1 MRNATN
7 YKAPRYGA
15 SAHAAMGVS
24 VKCIAVAFVM
34 ALTMVSS
41 AIAQN
46 VQAPSNVN
54 LAAASSSAPGATPTA
69 MQAQSGSIYRLG
81 SGDQLHIIVYGE
93 TDLTGDFT
101 VSPVG
106 TIAFPLIGEVPA
118 TGLTPDQLSQAI
130 ADRLEQ
136 GYMRHPQVSAAIAS
150 YRPFFILGEVARPG
164 TYPFS
169 AALTVRG
176 AVAVAGG
183 FTYRANEHRVFIK
196 HSGEQEEHPYRL
208 DAATIVQPGDTI
220 RIGERFF

>member
-1 MRNATN
+1 MKIVAVVLAFALT
-7 YKAPRYGA
+7 A
-15 SAHAAMGVS
+15 SA
-24 VKCIAVAFVM
+24 AF
-34 ALTMVSS
+34 
-41 AIAQN
+41 AQN
-46 VQAPSNVN
+46 AQAPSNVN
-54 LAAASSSAPGATPTA
+54 LAAEPVSAASIAAVSPSAP
-69 MQAQSGSIYRLG
+69 QQNSNIYRLG
-81 SGDQLHIIVYGE
+81 PGDQLHIIVYGE

-106 TIAFPLIGEVPA
+106 SIAFPLIGEVPVN
-118 TGLTPDQLSQAI
+118 GLTPDQMSQAI
-130 ADRLEQ
+130 ADRLSQ

-183 FTYRANEHRVFIK
+183 FSYRANEHRVFIK
-196 HSGEQEEHPYRL
+196 HAGEAQEHAYQL
-208 DAATIVQPGDTI
+208 DASTLVQPGDTI

>member
-1 MRNATN
+1 MKFIAIAFGLALT
-7 YKAPRYGA
+7 A
-15 SAHAAMGVS
+15 SA
-24 VKCIAVAFVM
+24 AF
-34 ALTMVSS
+34 
-41 AIAQN
+41 AQN
-46 VQAPSNVN
+46 AQAPSNVN
-54 LAAASSSAPGATPTA
+54 LASASASAPIAAPSE
-69 MQAQSGSIYRLG
+69 QQNSNVYHLG
-81 SGDQLHIIVYGE
+81 PGDQLHIIVYGE

-118 TGLTPDQLSQAI
+118 NGLTPDQMSQAI
-130 ADRLEQ
+130 VDRLSQ

-183 FTYRANEHRVFIK
+183 YTYRANEGRVFIK
-196 HSGEQEEHPYRL
+196 HAGEQREQSYRL
-208 DAATIVQPGDTI
+208 DASTLVQPGDTI

>member
-1 MRNATN
+1 M
-7 YKAPRYGA
+7 K
-15 SAHAAMGVS
+15 
-24 VKCIAVAFVM
+24 II
-34 ALTMVSS
+34 
-41 AIAQN
+41 AIAAALALMSLPAFAQD
-46 VQAPSNVN
+46 VHSSSRAALATEPVN
-54 LAAASSSAPGATPTA
+54 ASSSDAAPHQDANV
-69 MQAQSGSIYRLG
+69 YRLG
-81 SGDQLHIIVYGE
+81 PGDQVHIIVYGE

-118 TGLTPDQLSQAI
+118 NGLTPDQMSQAI
-130 ADRLEQ
+130 ADRLSQ
-136 GYMRHPQVSAAIAS
+136 GYMRHPQVSAAIAA

-183 FTYRANEHRVFIK
+183 FSYRANQHRVFIK
-196 HSGEQEEHPYRL
+196 HAGEQSEHAYRL
-208 DAATIVQPGDTI
+208 DASTMVQPGDTI

>member
-1 MRNATN
+1 MLVALAVMVMGLL
-7 YKAPRYGA
+7 AP
-15 SAHAAMGVS
+15 
-24 VKCIAVAFVM
+24 VAFAQTSQTVSQANVSADAGSM
-34 ALTMVSS
+34 AVG
-41 AIAQN
+41 
-46 VQAPSNVN
+46 V
-54 LAAASSSAPGATPTA
+54 AASPQTSNAN
-69 MQAQSGSIYRLG
+69 IYRLG
-81 SGDQLHIIVYGE
+81 PGDQLHVIVYGE

-118 TGLTPDQLSQAI
+118 NGLTPDQMSQAI
-130 ADRLEQ
+130 VARLEQ

-150 YRPFFILGEVARPG
+150 YRPFFILGEVTRPG

-183 FTYRANEHRVFIK
+183 FTYRANEHRVFIR
-196 HSGEQEEHPYRL
+196 HAGDQEEHPFRL
-208 DAATIVQPGDTI
+208 DASTLVQPGDTI